1 MHFKETPL
9 KGSFLINLEKKG
21 DDRGFFARFFCRN
34 EFAEHNLDGDIV
46 QINNSLSKHKG
57 TLRGMHYQLPP
68 KAETKIVRCVR
79 GRLWD
84 VMLDLR
90 PDSSTFGKWYAEE
103 LTSENRKMLYVPKGF
118 AHGFITLED
127 DTEILY
133 LVTEFYA
140 PDHERTVRWNDPSFA
155 IEWPLEPVIL
165 SDKDQNAP
173 DFSPDIHLA

>member
-1 MHFKETPL
+1 
-9 KGSFLINLEKKG
+9 
-21 DDRGFFARFFCRN
+21 
-34 EFAEHNLDGDIV
+34 
-46 QINNSLSKHKG
+46 
-57 TLRGMHYQLPP
+57 MHYQLPP